1 MVFASIFFLLFFLP
15 VFLSIYGWVADR
27 FRNLV
32 LLIASLLFYAYGAP
46 LFIWVLAA
54 STFLNFYLVRR
65 MDTELERSRLWFRV
79 SLVLNVGL
87 LIVFKYANFTLE
99 SWNAMG
105 LWTIGSWTKIALPIG
120 ISFFTFQSLSYTI
133 DVYRREERPLQSPF
147 HYFIYIF
154 SFPQMIAGPI
164 VRFGIVAKELV
175 SREFNRKG
183 IEEGAQRFIIG
194 LAKKVIVANG
204 IAASF
209 PITGVEEWSIA
220 DAWLALLAYTFQIYF
235 YFSGYSDM
243 AIGLG
248 RIMGFHFPENFN
260 RPYSAK
266 SFTDFWRRWHMTLS
280 FWMRDYLYIGLGG
293 NRNGVGRTYA
303 NLLTVF
309 VISGFWHGASWNFL
323 FWGLYHGLFLI
334 IERLFLSNLLR
345 KLPAFLAKLW
355 TFFWVLIGWGI
366 FALVDDVERGQLFG
380 ALINPVISA
389 SQDLSVWNE
398 FTIGGPSAVLM
409 ALALLLTIFPAYSW
423 WDRLLHSSGPKWWR
437 YVAYSGLLVV
447 SLAELTGSTFNPFIY
462 FRF

>member
-54 STFLNFYLVRR
+54 STFLNFYLVRC

-87 LIVFKYANFTLE
+87 LIVFKYANFTVE

-209 PITGVEEWSIA
+209 PIMGVEEWSTA
-220 DAWLALLAYTFQIYF
+220 GAWLALLAYTFQIYF
-235 YFSGYSDM
+235 DFSGYSDM

>member
-1 MVFASIFFLLFFLP
+1 
-15 VFLSIYGWVADR
+15 
-27 FRNLV
+27 
-32 LLIASLLFYAYGAP
+32 
-46 LFIWVLAA
+46 
-54 STFLNFYLVRR
+54 

-209 PITGVEEWSIA
+209 PIMGVEEWSTA
-220 DAWLALLAYTFQIYF
+220 GAWLALLAYTFQIYF
-235 YFSGYSDM
+235 DFSGYSDM

>member
-209 PITGVEEWSIA
+209 PIMGVEEWSTA
-220 DAWLALLAYTFQIYF
+220 GAWLALLAYTFQIYF
-235 YFSGYSDM
+235 DFSGYSDM

>member
-133 DVYRREERPLQSPF
+133 DVYRREERPLKSPF

-175 SREFNRKG
+175 TREFNRKG
-183 IEEGAQRFIIG
+183 IEEGAERFIIG

-209 PITGVEEWSIA
+209 PVTGVEEWSIA

>member
-1 MVFASIFFLLFFLP
+1 LVFASIFFLLFFLP
-15 VFLSIYGWVADR
+15 VFLSIYGGVADR

-65 MDTELERSRLWFRV
+65 MDAELEHSRLWFRL

-87 LIVFKYANFTLE
+87 LIVFKYANFTVE

-105 LWTIGSWTKIALPIG
+105 LWTIDSWTKIALPIG

-209 PITGVEEWSIA
+209 PIMGVEEWSTA
-220 DAWLALLAYTFQIYF
+220 GAWLALLAYTFQIYF
-235 YFSGYSDM
+235 DFSGYSDM

>member
-1 MVFASIFFLLFFLP
+1 
-15 VFLSIYGWVADR
+15 
-27 FRNLV
+27 
-32 LLIASLLFYAYGAP
+32 
-46 LFIWVLAA
+46 
-54 STFLNFYLVRR
+54 
-65 MDTELERSRLWFRV
+65 MDAELERSRLWFRV

-87 LIVFKYANFTLE
+87 LIVFKYANFTVE

-105 LWTIGSWTKIALPIG
+105 LWTTGSWTKIALPIG

-133 DVYRREERPLQSPF
+133 DVYRREERPLKSPF

-175 SREFNRKG
+175 SREFNKKG

-235 YFSGYSDM
+235 DFSGYSDM

-380 ALINPVISA
+380 ALINPVVSA
-389 SQDLSVWNE
+389 SQELSVWNE
-398 FTIGGPSAVLM
+398 FVGEGPSAVLM

-423 WDRLLHSSGPKWWR
+423 WDRLVHSSGPKWRR